1 MSAPYRVAYLTSHPI
16 QYQAPL
22 FRALARRP
30 GVDLTVFFCSDQGA
44 RRYRD
49 PGFGTELAWDVPLLD
64 GYRSVVLPNLNR
76 RGGPGSFL
84 GLVNARIVTEL
95 RHGGFDAVIVHGWA
109 YATNWLAFVAAAIL
123 GVPLIIRGESNGLRE
138 PHGWRR
144 VVKRLALGWLFRRA
158 SAFLAIGSLNRRFYR
173 EYGVPADRVFFA
185 PYAVDNACFQK
196 AAQRLPPRAT
206 LRAERGIPDDTTVFL
221 FCGKLTPVKR
231 PIDALAAFQ
240 RLDNRERAALLF
252 VGDGPLRAEIEAHA
266 AGMRNVS
273 ITGFRNQSELPREYA
288 VADVLLL
295 PSEFEPWGLVVNEA
309 LNFGLAVV
317 ASDQVGAAADLV
329 RAEDGGHIVPVG
341 DVAALSRVMHRC
353 MEERAGRPR
362 ASTKRL
368 IDEWTV
374 EHCADGILDA
384 LAALRSRS

>member
-1 MSAPYRVAYLTSHPI
+1 MSHRHRVAFLTSHPI

-22 FRALARRP
+22 FRVLARRP
-30 GVDLTVFFCSDQGA
+30 EVDLTVFFCSDQGA

-49 PGFGTELAWDVPLLD
+49 PGFATELAWDVPLLD

-76 RGGPGSFL
+76 GGGPGSFL

-95 RHGGFDAVIVHGWA
+95 RHGRFDALIVHGWA
-109 YATNWLAFVAAAIL
+109 HATSWLAFVAASVL
-123 GVPLIIRGESNGLRE
+123 GVPVIVRGESNGLRE
-138 PHGWRR
+138 PAGWRR
-144 VVKRLALGWLFRRA
+144 LMKRLALGWLFRRA
-158 SAFLAIGSLNRRFYR
+158 SAFLVIGSLNRRFYL
-173 EYGVPADRVFFA
+173 EHGVPADRVFFA
-185 PYAVDNACFQK
+185 PYAVDNAFFQK
-196 AAQRLPPRAT
+196 AAQRLPPRPA

-221 FCGKLTPVKR
+221 FCGKLTSAKR
-231 PIDALAAFQ
+231 PLDALAAFQ

-266 AGMRNVS
+266 VGMPNVS
-273 ITGFRNQSELPREYA
+273 VTGFRNQSELPREYA

-317 ASDQVGAAADLV
+317 ASDQVGAATDLV

-353 MEERAGRPR
+353 MEERPGRPR

-368 IDEWTV
+368 IDEWTI

-384 LAALRSRS
+384 LSALRSRS

>member
-1 MSAPYRVAYLTSHPI
+1 MNHRYRVEFLTSHPI

-22 FRALARRP
+22 FRASTRRP
-30 GVDLTVFFCSDQGA
+30 EIDLTVFFCSDQGV

-49 PGFGTELAWDVPLLD
+49 PGFGTAFAWDLPLLD
-64 GYRSVVLPNLNR
+64 GYRSVMLPNLNR
-76 RGGPGSFL
+76 RGRPGSFL
-84 GLVNARIVTEL
+84 GLVNARIIAEL
-95 RHGGFDAVIVHGWA
+95 WYGRFDALIVHGWA
-109 YATNWLAFVAAAIL
+109 YATNWLAFCAASIFGISL
-123 GVPLIIRGESNGLRE
+123 MIRGESNGLRE
-138 PHGWRR
+138 PSGLRR
-144 VVKRLALGWLFRRA
+144 VMKRLALGWLFRQT
-158 SAFLAIGSLNRRFYR
+158 SAFLAIGTLNHRFYR
-173 EYGVPADRVFFA
+173 KHGVSSERIFFA
-185 PYAVDNACFQK
+185 PYAVDNAFFQK
-196 AAQRLPPRAT
+196 AAQRLPPRPA

-221 FCGKLTPVKR
+221 FCGKLTSAKR
-231 PIDALAAFQ
+231 PLDALAAFQ

-266 AGMRNVS
+266 VGMPNVS
-273 ITGFRNQSELPREYA
+273 VTGFRNQSELPREYA

-317 ASDQVGAAADLV
+317 ASDQVGAATDLV

-353 MEERAGRPR
+353 MEERPGRPR
-362 ASTKRL
+362 TSTKRL
-368 IDEWTV
+368 IDEWTI

-384 LAALRSRS
+384 LSALRSRS